1 MPRQEP
7 CKTESVT
14 DATIDAVASP
24 RTRPGGRSARV
35 VAAVHAAT
43 LELLTEIG
51 YDNLQLSDVAKRAQ
65 VNKTTVYRRWPTKAA
80 LVADLLANFTQ
91 RNVATPDTGSL
102 QADLE
107 QLLADIVTALADRA
121 VRAVLYAALT
131 GADDNED
138 ARIAQTRFW
147 EDRFRRSGVVV
158 ERAITRGELPPSTD
172 PRAVLEMA
180 AGPVYFRTLFTVD
193 AVTPAYLGETAR
205 RTIRAF
211 AER

>member
-1 MPRQEP
+1 MLSQDTTVPRP
-7 CKTESVT
+7 
-14 DATIDAVASP
+14 
-24 RTRPGGRSARV
+24 RPGGRSARV

-80 LVADLLANFTQ
+80 LVADLLARFTES
-91 RNVATPDTGSL
+91 NVATPDTGSL
-102 QADLE
+102 QTDLE
-107 QLLADIVTALADRA
+107 QLLSDIVTALSDRA
-121 VRAVLYAALT
+121 IRAVLYAALT
-131 GADDNED
+131 GADDSD
-138 ARIAQTRFW
+138 DVRTTQTRFW
-147 EDRFRRSGVVV
+147 EERFRCSGAVVD
-158 ERAITRGELPPSTD
+158 RAIARGEIPPGTD

-180 AGPVYFRTLFTVD
+180 AGPVYFRALFTVD
-193 AVTPAYLGETAR
+193 AVTPAYLSETAR

>member
-1 MPRQEP
+1 MPSQD
-7 CKTESVT
+7 T
-14 DATIDAVASP
+14 AVP
-24 RTRPGGRSARV
+24 RPRPGGRSARV

-80 LVADLLANFTQ
+80 LVADLLARFTES
-91 RNVATPDTGSL
+91 NVATPDTGSL

-107 QLLADIVTALADRA
+107 QLLSDIVTALSDRA
-121 VRAVLYAALT
+121 IRAVLYAALT
-131 GADDNED
+131 GADDRD
-138 ARIAQTRFW
+138 DVRTTQTRFW
-147 EDRFRRSGVVV
+147 EERFRRSGAVVD
-158 ERAITRGELPPSTD
+158 RAITRGEIPPGTD

-180 AGPVYFRTLFTVD
+180 AGPVYFRALFTAD
-193 AVTPAYLGETAR
+193 AITPDHLSETAR

>member
-1 MPRQEP
+1 MLSQDTTVPRP
-7 CKTESVT
+7 
-14 DATIDAVASP
+14 
-24 RTRPGGRSARV
+24 RPGGRSARV

-80 LVADLLANFTQ
+80 LVADLLASVTES
-91 RNVATPDTGSL
+91 NVATPDTGSL

-107 QLLADIVTALADRA
+107 QLLSDIVTALSDRA
-121 VRAVLYAALT
+121 IRAVLYAALT
-131 GADDNED
+131 GADDSD
-138 ARIAQTRFW
+138 DMRTTQTRFW
-147 EDRFRRSGVVV
+147 EERFRRSGAVVD
-158 ERAITRGELPPSTD
+158 RAIARGEIPPGTD

-180 AGPVYFRTLFTVD
+180 AGPVYFRALFTVD
-193 AVTPAYLGETAR
+193 AVTPAYLSETAR